1 MSELAERRAED
12 KQRRRDQIL
21 DAAVAVASE
30 TGLQNFSMDQ
40 VARKARLSRAL
51 IYVYF
56 HDRLDILFALA
67 ERAHHMLHGRF
78 QVITARK
85 QNSLKKLQA
94 LGRDYVQFAHDSPVY
109 FDALCAFASY
119 ETSNEEQRAYA
130 TRCLECGAQLT
141 LLIEELLKSGIA
153 DGSLRK
159 NIGPP
164 RLVAL
169 TLWSFFQGVV
179 QVVTTKKAVL
189 EFEGA
194 KTTQLVDQAIAMC
207 TRALEKE

>member
-1 MSELAERRAED
+1 MNELAERREED

-30 TGLQNFSMDQ
+30 TGLQDFSMDQ

-56 HDRLDILFALA
+56 HDRLDILFGLA
-67 ERAHHMLHGRF
+67 ERAHNMLYGRF
-78 QVITARK
+78 QVIAGRK
-85 QNSLKKLQA
+85 QNALKKLQA
-94 LGRDYVQFAHDSPVY
+94 MGRDYVQFAHDAPVY
-109 FDALCAFASY
+109 FDALCAFASH
-119 ETSNEEQRAYA
+119 ETRNEEQRAYA
-130 TRCLECGAQLT
+130 HRCLEGGARVT
-141 LLIEELLKSGIA
+141 ELLEHTLKAGIA

-159 NIGPP
+159 NMGSP

-179 QVVTTKKAVL
+179 QVVTTKRVVL

-194 KTTQLVDQAIAMC
+194 KTGQLVEQAIAMC